1 MSVWSATH
9 PCCLTS
15 SNALHLSFTEP
26 NTPGKFIVWFRNE
39 TTLLVLWQPP
49 YPAGIYT
56 HYKVSIDPPDALE
69 SVLYVEKEGE
79 PPGPAQAAFKGLVPG
94 RAYNISVQTMS
105 EEEIS
110 LPTTAQ
116 YRTVPLRPMNVTF
129 DTDSISS
136 NSFKVMWE
144 SPKGTSEFDKY
155 QVSISGSRRQQFV
168 SRNAENYA
176 VLEYHE
182 GLEAGKTYQVIVK
195 TVSGKVTSWPA
206 TGEVTLKPQPV
217 NNLRATRNDDSD
229 SVTLQFEP
237 GTGST
242 QEEYRISYHEVETLN
257 GDASVMGTDQTT
269 YVLESLLPGRNYSI
283 SVQAISKRVE
293 SNDTTIFVLTRPS
306 APIIE
311 DLKSIR
317 EGLNISWKSDVN
329 SRQEWYEVL
338 LLRTDGGALKN
349 ITTRDNRQIIKGL
362 EPGSQYNIKVVAVSH
377 GLKSEPHTYFQAVY
391 PNPPRNMSI
400 QKVTSNSVLV
410 HWSPPEKGEFTEYS
424 IRYRTESEKQWI
436 RLPFVNVTEADVTDM
451 TPGEKYTIQVN
462 TVSHGVESSSP
473 QQVNQTVRPNSVTNI
488 NSLVDSTNIT
498 LEWPRPEGRVETYF
512 ILWWATINP
521 DQRHTKN
528 ISERY
533 VAPLSW
539 LNAEDSVNNTVESP
553 IVRVVIGDLIPG
565 IEYKFDINTKSYGL
579 TSDVTHLK
587 SRTMPLIQSEMFVV
601 NNLQERDTVT
611 LSYTPTPQSISKF
624 DMYRFSLGDPSIPVK
639 ENPANSTERKVTFT
653 GKLLLIIAHI
663 TFCL

>member
-1 MSVWSATH
+1 M
-9 PCCLTS
+9 
-15 SNALHLSFTEP
+15 
-26 NTPGKFIVWFRNE
+26 WFRNE

-116 YRTVPLRPMNVTF
+116 YRTVPLRPSNVTF
-129 DTDSISS
+129 ERDSVSS
-136 NSFKVMWE
+136 NSFRVWWE
-144 SPKGTSEFDKY
+144 APKGISEFDKY
-155 QVSISGSRRQQFV
+155 QVSISMSRKQHFV
-168 SRNAENYA
+168 SRTAENFA
-176 VLEYHE
+176 VLEYSE

-206 TGEVTLKPQPV
+206 TGDVTLKPLPV
-217 NNLRATRNDDSD
+217 TRLTADRNDETGL
-229 SVTLQFEP
+229 VTLRYEGHP
-237 GTGST
+237 SST

-257 GDASVMGTDQTT
+257 GDTSIMGTDKTT
-269 YVLESLLPGRNYSI
+269 YILESLLPGRNYSI
-283 SVQAISKRVE
+283 SVQAISKKVE
-293 SNDTTIFVLTRPS
+293 SNETVINVLTRPS

-338 LLRTDGGALKN
+338 LLRSNGDTLN
-349 ITTRDNRQIIKGL
+349 NFTTRETRQVIKGL
-362 EPGSQYNIKVVAVSH
+362 YPGSQYNIKVFAVSH

-391 PNPPRNMSI
+391 PNPPRNMTI
-400 QKVTSNSVLV
+400 EKVTSNSVLV
-410 HWSPPEKGEFTEYS
+410 HWMPPDKTEFTEYS
-424 IRYRTESEKQWI
+424 IRYRTDTEKQWV
-436 RLPFVNVTEADVTDM
+436 RLPSVNDTEADVTDM
-451 TPGEKYTIQVN
+451 TPGERYTIQVN
-462 TVSHGVESSSP
+462 TVSHGVESNSP
-473 QQVNQTVRPNSVTNI
+473 QQVNQTVRPNPVSNI
-488 NSLVDSTNIT
+488 IPLVESTNIT

-512 ILWWATINP
+512 IVWWATLNTE
-521 DQRHTKN
+521 QRHTKN
-528 ISERY
+528 MSERY

-539 LNAEDSVNNTVESP
+539 LTPESTSADSPTVK
-553 IVRVVIGDLIPG
+553 VVIGELVPG
-565 IEYKFDINTKSYGL
+565 IEYKFDINSKSYNL
-579 TSDVTHLK
+579 KSDVTHLK
-587 SRTMPLIQSEMFVV
+587 IRTMPLIQSEVFVV
-601 NNLQERDTVT
+601 NNLQERDIVT

-624 DMYRFSLGDPSIPVK
+624 DLYRFSLGDPSIPDK
-639 ENPANSTERKVTFT
+639 EKAANSTERKVTFA
-653 GKLLLIIAHI
+653 GKWMSLEWSGRVIDLSLLYLQDLRLAVCTISR
-663 TFCL
+663 CGR